1 MIDSAITPE
10 PIVATVRLESG
21 DMSAIIGAPSASR
34 GLVSREI
41 GPEWAIRRQRIAIEM
56 LQTDEGRSPRE
67 EATGRLISS

>member
-21 DMSAIIGAPSASR
+21 DMSAIIGAPGVSR

-41 GPEWAIRRQRIAIEM
+41 GA
-56 LQTDEGRSPRE
+56 
-67 EATGRLISS
+67 